1 VSYRATGF
9 AAPFLPTGY
18 DSSNY
23 SRSSSSSERLAPPRH
38 AGALSAFG
46 IADSDPVNF
55 SLDPDA
61 AGLKVPPSL
70 SDSNLVAQAE
80 MSFAFPADPSAN
92 GYRGANAYDQS
103 RSPSMRDFTYSSVE
117 SSQRRTSSASSYGIG
132 SNLGGPQYGRAG
144 SVASSQDSYLGGIS
158 PPAAAYNSIPYQS
171 GYGVN
176 GVNPQSMCNPSHAP
190 TIPGM
195 MDAGPPGYRS
205 RQLSSASSV
214 SSEPIKI
221 LETRAKPQCWEHGC
235 NGRQFSTFSNLLR
248 HQREKSG
255 TAAKSYCPR
264 CNAEF
269 TRTTARNGH
278 MQHEKC
284 KPRSSEER

>member
-1 VSYRATGF
+1 VWSLGPHPVAT
-9 AAPFLPTGY
+9 PEIT
-18 DSSNY
+18 
-23 SRSSSSSERLAPPRH
+23 RSADARLA
-38 AGALSAFG
+38 
-46 IADSDPVNF
+46 
-55 SLDPDA
+55 
-61 AGLKVPPSL
+61 
-70 SDSNLVAQAE
+70 
-80 MSFAFPADPSAN
+80 
-92 GYRGANAYDQS
+92 
-103 RSPSMRDFTYSSVE
+103 
-117 SSQRRTSSASSYGIG
+117 SSASSYGIG
-132 SNLGGPQYGRAG
+132 SNLGGTQYGRAG

-158 PPAAAYNSIPYQS
+158 PYVLLMMVHFPRTDDDGNRPAAAYNGIPYQS

-176 GVNPQSMCNPSHAP
+176 GVNPQSMCNPWVLRPCGPRGTANVENRSHAP

-269 TRTTARNGH
+269 TRTTARVRMPFPPPLCPDSGGLTERRTVTCSTKSANPARRRNAETVICPGVA
-278 MQHEKC
+278 
-284 KPRSSEER
+284 SSAVNAFLFLSCDPQ